1 MQENADQKNSEYEHL
16 LRSVWGWMKING
28 IFFIAWHK
36 YEILFANMGKK
47 ESRESKIVAL
57 VDRGLEFSQFVLS

>member
-1 MQENADQKNSEYEHL
+1 MRLNEDKWH
-16 LRSVWGWMKING
+16 
-28 IFFIAWHK
+28 FFIAWHK

>member
-1 MQENADQKNSEYEHL
+1 
-16 LRSVWGWMKING
+16 MKING

-57 VDRGLEFSQFVLS
+57 VDRGLEFSQFVLSQFRKTGESQVQSPA